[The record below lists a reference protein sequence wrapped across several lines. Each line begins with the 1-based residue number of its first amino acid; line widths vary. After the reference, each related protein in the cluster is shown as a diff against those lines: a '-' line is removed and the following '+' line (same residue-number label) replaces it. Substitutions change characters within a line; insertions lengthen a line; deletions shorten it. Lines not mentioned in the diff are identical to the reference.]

1 MTSREAYLV
10 LNALPHVG
18 PVTLRRLLEVF
29 PGPEAVLAAPERELR
44 QIQGVGPEIA
54 RSISG
59 WQAHFDL
66 DAECKKLEASAARI
80 VMPEDAEYPAL
91 LKEIYD
97 PPVVL
102 YVRGSLKPDHR
113 LNLSVVGSRKT
124 SYYGTEMARKLSY
137 QLAGLGFSVVSG
149 LARGIDSAAHA
160 GALQAKG
167 HTVAVLGCGVDI
179 VYPPENAKL
188 CDQILEAGG
197 AIVSEFP
204 LGTNPSRQ
212 TFPMRNRVVSG
223 MSLGTLVVEA
233 GRESGAM
240 ITANFANEQGRQVFA
255 VPGRV
260 DQALSRGCHRLIKD
274 GAKLVEDVDDILSEF
289 ENLFAFAPRE
299 AGQPGASLEIP
310 LTDEQKRIFDVLLD
324 EETEIDQITAR
335 SGLAPAVVSAGLFM
349 LEMKKLVKQLP
360 GKKFVRRSAA
370 LREPPER
377 VI

>member
-18 PVTLRRLLEVF
+18 PVTLRRLLERF
-29 PGPEAVLAAPERELR
+29 PGPEQILLASEKELR
-44 QIQGVGPEIA
+44 QVQGVGPEIA
-54 RSISG
+54 RSIRG
-59 WQAHFDL
+59 WEGHFDL
-66 DAECKKLEASAARI
+66 EAETRKLEESSTRI
-80 VMPEDAEYPAL
+80 VTPDDPEYPPL

-97 PPVVL
+97 PPVIL
-102 YVRGSLKPDHR
+102 YVRGTLKPASR

-137 QLAGLGFSVVSG
+137 QLAGLGLSIVSG
-149 LARGIDSAAHA
+149 LARGIDTAAHA

-167 HTVAVLGCGVDI
+167 HTVAVLGSGVDV
-179 VYPPENAKL
+179 VYPPENQKL
-188 CDQILEAGG
+188 YDQILEGGG
-197 AIVSEFP
+197 AVLSEFP
-204 LGTNPSRQ
+204 LGTSPSRQ
-212 TFPMRNRVVSG
+212 SFPMRNRVVSG

-255 VPGRV
+255 VPGRI

-274 GAKLVEDVDDILSEF
+274 GAKLVEDIDDVLGEF
-289 ENLFAFAPRE
+289 ENLFTISAGPSDSPE
-299 AGQPGASLEIP
+299 AVLEVA
-310 LTDEQKRIFDVLLD
+310 LTDEQKKIFDVLLD

-349 LEMKKLVKQLP
+349 LEMKKLVTQLP
-360 GKKFVRRSAA
+360 GKKFVRRAA
-370 LREPPER
+370 CRH
-377 VI
+377 

>member
-10 LNALPHVG
+10 LNALPHLG
-18 PVTLRRLLEVF
+18 PVTLRRLLEKF
-29 PGPEAVLAAPERELR
+29 SGPEEVLAAPARELR

-54 RSISG
+54 RSIGG
-59 WQAHFDL
+59 WRAHFDL
-66 DAECKKLEASAARI
+66 DEELRKLERTSAR
-80 VMPEDAEYPAL
+80 VVVTDDAEYPAL

-102 YVRGSLKPDHR
+102 YARGSLKPDHR
-113 LNLSVVGSRKT
+113 LNLSVVGSRNT
-124 SYYGTEMARKLSY
+124 SYYGTETARKLSY

-167 HTVAVLGCGVDI
+167 HTIAVLGCGVDI

-188 CDQILEAGG
+188 RDQILEAGG
-197 AIVSEFP
+197 AILSEFP

-260 DQALSRGCHRLIKD
+260 DHALSRGCHRLIKD
-274 GAKLVEDVDDILSEF
+274 GAKLVEDVDDILFEF
-289 ENLFAFAPRE
+289 EHLLSCRAAE
-299 AGQPGASLEIP
+299 CGEPGTPIEVP
-310 LTDEQKRIFDVLLD
+310 LTPDQKRIFDVLLD

-360 GKKFVRRSAA
+360 GKKFVRRNAA
-370 LREPPER
+370 LRESSER

>member
-18 PVTLRRLLEVF
+18 PVTLRRLLERF
-29 PGPEAVLAAPERELR
+29 PDPEQILAAPERELR
-44 QIQGVGPEIA
+44 QVQGVGPEIA
-54 RSISG
+54 GSIRG

-66 DAECKKLEASAARI
+66 EAEFKKLEKQSVRV
-80 VMPEDAEYPAL
+80 VMAGDPEYPPL

-97 PPVVL
+97 PPVIL
-102 YVRGSLKPDHR
+102 YVRGVLKPEHR
-113 LNLSVVGSRKT
+113 FNLSVVGSRKT
-124 SYYGTEMARKLSY
+124 SYYGTETARKLSY
-137 QLAGLGFSVVSG
+137 QLAGLGLSVVSG

-160 GALQAKG
+160 GALQARG
-167 HTVAVLGCGVDI
+167 HTVAVLGSGVDVI
-179 VYPPENAKL
+179 YPPENARL
-188 CDQILEAGG
+188 YDAIVEGGG

-204 LGTNPSRQ
+204 LGANPTRQ

-223 MSLGTLVVEA
+223 MSLGTVVVEA

-260 DQALSRGCHRLIKD
+260 NDALSRGCHRLIKD
-274 GAKLVEDVDDILSEF
+274 GAKLVEDVDDILCEF
-289 ENLFAFAPRE
+289 ENLFTISPRPSEPSE
-299 AGQPGASLEIP
+299 AVLEVP
-310 LTDEQKRIFDVLLD
+310 LTDEQKKIFDLLLD
-324 EETEIDQITAR
+324 EETGIDQITAR

-360 GKKFVRRSAA
+360 GKKFVRRNACGN
-370 LREPPER
+370 
-377 VI
+377 